1 MNDYD
6 IAVNLHR
13 QGHFP
18 EAERHYR
25 TALVAL
31 PKRPAVL
38 HGLALLCIQT
48 GRAGEALGLLRQAA
62 AAAPDDAMIRHHH
75 GLLLMRLGSP
85 REAAVESEAAVA
97 LRPDFADALSNLGL
111 AYGALGAPDKAL
123 AALRQAAALAP
134 DDAEICNNLGE
145 MYLRLDE
152 PETALTFFDK
162 SLALRPRA
170 IAAHLGRSEA
180 LAAAGR
186 QNEALASV
194 DRALAA
200 DPQYAA
206 AHFARGTLL
215 RQLGRFDE
223 ADVCF
228 TQAVALAGDV
238 ARYHRALAESH
249 RFSDGDPRLAA
260 LEKLDPDQLVPSQQ
274 VEREF
279 ALFKAYDDLG
289 HPGEA
294 FAHLARGNGLYRQ
307 QIPYDEVGVFAI
319 FRALQGSFTPALM
332 QHWNGAGSATNA
344 PVFIVGMPRSGT
356 TLIEQILASHPDV
369 FAAGELTAFQ
379 KLTAEI
385 LPGYPESTSDITAER
400 LHRLGEGYLAHIT
413 RIAGRGARRVTDKLP
428 ANFRHLGLIHLALP
442 DARIIHVRRDPRDTC
457 FSCYSKLFRSGLNFA
472 YDLGE
477 LGRYYRAYQGVM
489 AHWHQVLP
497 PATLLEVQYE
507 KLVADFEPEA
517 RRIVEFCGLE
527 WDTHCLKFHETK
539 RAVRTL
545 SEAQVRVPLFA
556 SSIGRWRV
564 YEPWLAPLLD
574 LLGGA

>member
-13 QGHFP
+13 QGHFA

-25 TALVAL
+25 AALVAL
-31 PKRPAVL
+31 PKGPAVL
-38 HGLALLCIQT
+38 HGLALLYIQT
-48 GRAGEALGLLRQAA
+48 GRAGAALGLLRQAA
-62 AAAPDDAMIRHHH
+62 AAAPGDAMIRHHY
-75 GLLLMRLGSP
+75 GLLLMRLGNP
-85 REAAVESEAAVA
+85 REAATESEAAVA
-97 LRPDFADALSNLGL
+97 LRPNFADALSNLGL
-111 AYGALGAPDKAL
+111 AYGALGEPDKAL
-123 AALRQAAALAP
+123 AALRRALALAP

-145 MYLRLDE
+145 VYLRLDE

-162 SLALRPRA
+162 SVASRPRA

-180 LAAAGR
+180 LAATGR
-186 QNEALASV
+186 QTEALASV
-194 DRALAA
+194 DQALAA
-200 DPQYAA
+200 DPRYAT

-223 ADVCF
+223 AEVCF
-228 TQAVALAGDV
+228 TQAVALASDV
-238 ARYHRALAESH
+238 ARYHRALAESR
-249 RFSDGDPRLAA
+249 RFVDGDPRLAA
-260 LEKLDPDQLVPSQQ
+260 LEKLDPSSLAPGQQ

-289 HPGEA
+289 RPDEA

-307 QIPYDEVGVFAI
+307 QIPYNEAGVFAI
-319 FRALQGSFTPALM
+319 FRALQDGFTAAQM
-332 QHWNGAGSATNA
+332 QRWSGTGAATDR
-344 PVFIVGMPRSGT
+344 PLFIVGMPRSGT

-385 LPGYPESTSDITAER
+385 LPGYPESASDITAER
-400 LHRLGEGYLAHIT
+400 LRSLGERYLAHVT
-413 RIAGRGARRVTDKLP
+413 RIADRGARRVTDKLP

-442 DARIIHVRRDPRDTC
+442 NARIIHVRRDPRDTC

-477 LGRYYRAYQGVM
+477 LGRYYRAYRALM
-489 AHWHQVLP
+489 AHWRQVLP
-497 PATLLEVQYE
+497 PNTLIEVQYE
-507 KLVADFEPEA
+507 KLVAEFEPEA

-527 WDTHCLKFHETK
+527 WDAHCLKFHETK

-556 SSIGRWRV
+556 SSIGRWRA
-564 YEPWLAPLLD
+564 YEPWLGPLLD
-574 LLGGA
+574 QLRGA